1 MHHFILSFFII
12 FKRLIFSCFL
22 TIFIERGKSTQ
33 LNPMLEL
40 VLCSC
45 KFIVFFFVFFF
56 ASENFNPIY
65 ILISTL
71 YQ

>member
-12 FKRLIFSCFL
+12 FKRLIFSYFL

-33 LNPMLEL
+33 LHPMLEL

-45 KFIVFFFVFFF
+45 KFIVFFFFF

-65 ILISTL
+65 ILINTL